1 MHSKSTK
8 HLEWL
13 KPDNTANFCTMVTTK
28 KFAHIFRLSVELEEE
43 IDPVVLDSALQVVLK
58 RIPSFALKLRYGLF
72 WNYMELG
79 KDKPEVEE
87 DV

>member
-1 MHSKSTK
+1 MHSKNTK

-43 IDPVVLDSALQVVLK
+43 IDPVVLDSALQVILRRNPTIALK
-58 RIPSFALKLRYGLF
+58 RR
-72 WNYMELG
+72 
-79 KDKPEVEE
+79 
-87 DV
+87 